1 MPFTTPETTN
11 YMIAGYAVFF
21 GIFILFITSM
31 AIRWSNLKR
40 DFLTLEELDNSKK
53 P

>member
-1 MPFTTPETTN
+1 MSIPPDTTN

-21 GIFILFITSM
+21 IVTIAYVCSLTL
-31 AIRWSNLKR
+31 RWINLKR
-40 DFLTLEELDNSKK
+40 DIQMLDELGKDKN